1 MKIGMQTWGTR
12 GDVEPFFALGR
23 GLAEAGHEVRLLVTT
38 QADLAL
44 PEFPGLSVERVG
56 AVMTQADGDELLDQV
71 IAQSSPLAQA
81 KLVLKKGLLP
91 SAHEMYDAALEL
103 AADSDLIVRHH
114 FLYMAQAAAM
124 KLGKPEVSV
133 FLTPDLLPTK
143 VHPPTGMPS
152 LGPLQSAAW
161 WLADKGI
168 SSVFGPSAAA
178 LRERAEL
185 PKPTGVLRDIWP
197 SATANL
203 VAVSPAMFQRPADW
217 PSNHHLTGFWH
228 APSSTSATMSEDLE
242 AFFQAGSP
250 PVYASF
256 GSIGA
261 GSGPR
266 RASDAAL
273 FIEAARI
280 AGVRLVLQQPPGET
294 TAADDV
300 LHVSSSPH
308 ALVFPRCA
316 AVIHH
321 GGAGTTQMAVRAKVP
336 SVVVPHLADQFF
348 WAAQVEWLGVGVS
361 APARSK
367 ITAKS
372 LAAAITRAL
381 DNAALGAAAARLSSE
396 MANEDGIG
404 AAVAVCGSLV

>member
-197 SATANL
+197 SDEE
-203 VAVSPAMFQRPADW
+203 VA
-217 PSNHHLTGFWH
+217 
-228 APSSTSATMSEDLE
+228 
-242 AFFQAGSP
+242 
-250 PVYASF
+250 
-256 GSIGA
+256 
-261 GSGPR
+261 
-266 RASDAAL
+266 
-273 FIEAARI
+273 
-280 AGVRLVLQQPPGET
+280 
-294 TAADDV
+294 
-300 LHVSSSPH
+300 
-308 ALVFPRCA
+308 A
-316 AVIHH
+316 AV
-321 GGAGTTQMAVRAKVP
+321 GKYVKTE
-336 SVVVPHLADQFF
+336 FF
-348 WAAQVEWLGVGVS
+348 TAQY
-361 APARSK
+361 
-367 ITAKS
+367 
-372 LAAAITRAL
+372 
-381 DNAALGAAAARLSSE
+381 AAAAVGDENWKALLSSGGE
-396 MANEDGIG
+396 LCDWQPDSTYVRKPPYFDNFGANPVKLSDIRG
-404 AAVAVCGSLV
+404 ARVP